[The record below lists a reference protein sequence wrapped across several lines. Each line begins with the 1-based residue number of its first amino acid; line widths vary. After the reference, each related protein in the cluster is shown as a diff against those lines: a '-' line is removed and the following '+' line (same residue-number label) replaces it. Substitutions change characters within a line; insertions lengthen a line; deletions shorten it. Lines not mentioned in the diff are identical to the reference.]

1 MIGSGPPAAKVAL
14 RVARRTQYTLTAAG
28 AGVGAPRGGSPNR
41 RARSQKRVI
50 SGYFWVVLG
59 FLVVAVTKYLTSLRL
74 RGLRERMHREQADAN
89 ELRHA
94 LVQAEERESAL
105 KTETDRLHTKVSA
118 LRNIVANL
126 ERSLGRH
133 SRGSGTIAN

>member
-1 MIGSGPPAAKVAL
+1 M
-14 RVARRTQYTLTAAG
+14 
-28 AGVGAPRGGSPNR
+28 
-41 RARSQKRVI
+41 

-74 RGLRERMHREQADAN
+74 RGLAERMHREHADAN

-94 LVQAEERESAL
+94 LVQAEERETAL
-105 KTETDRLHTKVSA
+105 KTETEKLHAKVSA

-126 ERSLGRH
+126 ERSLSRH
-133 SRGSGTIAN
+133 SRGSGGSATSA